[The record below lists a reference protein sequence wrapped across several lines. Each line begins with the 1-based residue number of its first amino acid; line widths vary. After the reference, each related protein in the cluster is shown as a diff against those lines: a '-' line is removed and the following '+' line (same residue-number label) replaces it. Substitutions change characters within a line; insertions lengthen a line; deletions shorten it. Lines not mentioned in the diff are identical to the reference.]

1 MLEAKPLTNIVVGG
15 NMRIKTLVFLMVS
28 GAFLWAQNFEKITG
42 LKVKVAT
49 PQKISVEINLTNPVN
64 YYFFNLSNPPR
75 FVAEFTSALVDIKK
89 KEISPKNSF
98 VKKIRIGQYKDT
110 PIKIS
115 RVVFDLN
122 TDKVFHDAVL
132 SGDTIYLV
140 LATKEDLA
148 KVKLPVPT
156 TVSRKRKLKISRN
169 VPTPEHRK
177 KVEEIKKQQA
187 QLQQEIP
194 QKIPE
199 TSKVETAGGFL
210 KVSRKPISVNFYQAD
225 IRAVLNAIAEQT
237 GINIIYGPDVQGT
250 ITLKLKNVAFDDA
263 LRLILKLSGLV
274 VEKEAENI
282 IRVLTPETLKKERSK
297 GVQFTRVLPLKY
309 TDAEDIKARLSSI
322 KIEGISANITSDPLT
337 NTIILTTTP
346 DGLEKYQELIKI
358 FDVKPRQVLIEASV
372 VEVDYYEGLDLGI
385 TWKYENF
392 DVYDKNTN
400 NSLQGTVEAFTGP
413 GQTVGSIAAPAG
425 YFSIGGILNANQF
438 TMVMNMLK
446 KKNKTKTLSR
456 PKVIAMNGEE
466 AKILSGE
473 KVPYTQT
480 TVTTTGS
487 TQSTSFTDVGIKL
500 TVKPI
505 IHSNEYV
512 TMDVHPE
519 VSSIREMRAEG
530 PWIIT
535 REAETKVLA
544 KNGEV
549 IVIGGLIKEEDIKA
563 AEQLPILGDLPILG
577 YLFKHQQDTN
587 DRVELLV
594 FLKPIIIE

>member
-1 MLEAKPLTNIVVGG
+1 
-15 NMRIKTLVFLMVS
+15 MRIKTLVFLMVS

-140 LATKEDLA
+140 VATKEELA

-156 TVSRKRKLKISRN
+156 TVSRKSRKRKPKISRN

-194 QKIPE
+194 QEEYP
-199 TSKVETAGGFL
+199 TKVETAGGFL

-282 IRVLTPETLKKERSK
+282 IRVLTPETLKRERSK
-297 GVQFTRVLPLKY
+297 GVQFTRVLSLKY

-400 NSLQGTVEAFTGP
+400 NSLQGTVEAFTGT
-413 GQTVGSIAAPAG
+413 GQTVGSIGAPAG

-446 KKNKTKTLSR
+446 RKNKTKTLSR

-505 IHSNEYV
+505 IHSDEYV
-512 TMDVHPE
+512 TMEVHPE

>member
-1 MLEAKPLTNIVVGG
+1 MGSE
-15 NMRIKTLVFLMVS
+15 MC
-28 GAFLWAQNFEKITG
+28 
-42 LKVKVAT
+42 
-49 PQKISVEINLTNPVN
+49 
-64 YYFFNLSNPPR
+64 
-75 FVAEFTSALVDIKK
+75 
-89 KEISPKNSF
+89 
-98 VKKIRIGQYKDT
+98 IRD
-110 PIKIS
+110 
-115 RVVFDLN
+115 R
-122 TDKVFHDAVL
+122 
-132 SGDTIYLV
+132 
-140 LATKEDLA
+140 
-148 KVKLPVPT
+148 
-156 TVSRKRKLKISRN
+156 
-169 VPTPEHRK
+169 
-177 KVEEIKKQQA
+177 
-187 QLQQEIP
+187 
-194 QKIPE
+194 
-199 TSKVETAGGFL
+199 
-210 KVSRKPISVNFYQAD
+210 
-225 IRAVLNAIAEQT
+225 T

-446 KKNKTKTLSR
+446 RKNKTKTLSR

-505 IHSNEYV
+505 IHSDEYV